1 MVTGLTPCNLSPRVC
16 NSSRFGVERIWRRFL
31 SLANQFVA
39 LPQKTSRRG
48 LYCGI
53 FRKEPAIA
61 RLDGLFTPRPR
72 SKEHFDCS
80 TPSDLHSS
88 FGQASPCPGL
98 DRRASGLAP
107 VTPCFINTAAH
118 ATKALPACRF
128 RFGSAD
134 EPLNLATETNSPLS
148 YSKLTLRHRLV
159 SSRFLRQDPFH
170 AAADY
175 GC

>member
-1 MVTGLTPCNLSPRVC
+1 MVTGLTPCNLSPRFYD
-16 NSSRFGVERIWRRFL
+16 SFRFGVEQIWRRFP

-39 LPQKTSRRG
+39 LPQKTSQQG

-61 RLDGLFTPRPR
+61 GFDGLFTPKPR
-72 SKEHFDCS
+72 SKEHVDCN

-88 FGQASPCPGL
+88 FGQASSCPGL
-98 DRRASGLAP
+98 DHPASGLAP
-107 VTPCFINTAAH
+107 VTPCLINTAAR
-118 ATKALPACRF
+118 ATRALPACRF
-128 RFGSAD
+128 RYGSAD
-134 EPLNLATETNSPLS
+134 EQLSLATETNSPLS

-159 SSRFLRQDPFH
+159 PSRFLRQDPFH